1 MYLQKTAAAITSLQ
15 NIHRNNN
22 SPQSPSSPVRPNKIA
37 SNFQTSPSIR
47 RHYNNN
53 STITKPPFLYQH
65 NSTTDHL
72 YSSSSSLNH
81 KRNMSLDGT
90 EIKPNVLTKD
100 KMFHSY
106 NSDGLNVMLNI
117 KYNHNRH
124 NSYEE
129 KSKESNHQRSIDQT
143 FAPQIVQRSN
153 ISSVSSPSIKQQ
165 PVAVSSR
172 GGSVEP
178 KTATPT
184 QIKRSSSFTTK
195 TFGRPAAL
203 ATKTLTPKLS
213 QRVPVTPVLQKSASS
228 ASFKNM
234 TSVKYENEIYLN
246 DADDLYAEDCS
257 SDSEFSDTM
266 GHDGENDKEL
276 ITNTRYNKAFLKRLE
291 QTKQKTTTTV
301 VQKHQGV
308 CACPNT
314 PEMPRRDIRVRQ
326 SLRDRQSMPRD
337 SSISRMKQD
346 LVGLSATKKNL
357 TTVAPPSPALSV
369 TKDKTANCGKV
380 LPKYLDISKY
390 KPQQGNTFLKRDESK
405 STLINK
411 EIKRSSSAFGVG
423 LNKTDAGRSSM
434 RSVKSATSGKN
445 VPAAVASEY
454 PKFVML
460 NTILIFGF

>member
-37 SNFQTSPSIR
+37 SNFQSSPSMR
-47 RHYNNN
+47 RHYNSNG
-53 STITKPPFLYQH
+53 TTTKSPFIYQN

-72 YSSSSSLNH
+72 YSSSASLNH

-90 EIKPNVLTKD
+90 EIKPNILSKD
-100 KMFHSY
+100 KMFQSY

-129 KSKESNHQRSIDQT
+129 KSKVPNHQRIDQT
-143 FAPQIVQRSN
+143 FAPQIMQRSN
-153 ISSVSSPSIKQQ
+153 ISSVSSPSIKHQ
-165 PVAVSSR
+165 PITVASR

-195 TFGRPAAL
+195 PFGRPTSAGL

-213 QRVPVTPVLQKSASS
+213 QRVPVATVLQKSASS

-234 TSVKYENEIYLN
+234 TSVKYENDIYLN
-246 DADDLYAEDCS
+246 DTDDLYADDCS
-257 SDSEFSDTM
+257 SESDFSETM
-266 GHDGENDKEL
+266 GDDSGNDKEL

-291 QTKQKTTTTV
+291 QTKQKSTTAV

-357 TTVAPPSPALSV
+357 TTVAPPSPAISV
-369 TKDKTANCGKV
+369 AKDKTAGKV

-445 VPAAVASEY
+445 VPAAVASE
-454 PKFVML
+454 
-460 NTILIFGF
+460 

>member
-1 MYLQKTAAAITSLQ
+1 
-15 NIHRNNN
+15 
-22 SPQSPSSPVRPNKIA
+22 
-37 SNFQTSPSIR
+37 
-47 RHYNNN
+47 
-53 STITKPPFLYQH
+53 
-65 NSTTDHL
+65 
-72 YSSSSSLNH
+72 
-81 KRNMSLDGT
+81 MSLDGT
-90 EIKPNVLTKD
+90 EIKPNLLIKD

-129 KSKESNHQRSIDQT
+129 KSKVSNHRIDQT
-143 FAPQIVQRSN
+143 FAPQVVQRSN
-153 ISSVSSPSIKQQ
+153 ISSPSIKQQ
-165 PVAVSSR
+165 ATVSSR

-195 TFGRPAAL
+195 AFGRPASAGL
-203 ATKTLTPKLS
+203 AAKTLTPKLS

-234 TSVKYENEIYLN
+234 TSVTYENEIYLN
-246 DADDLYAEDCS
+246 DTDDLYADS

-266 GHDGENDKEL
+266 GDDGANDKEL

-291 QTKQKTTTTV
+291 QTKQKTTTAV

-357 TTVAPPSPALSV
+357 TTVAPPSPAISV
-369 TKDKTANCGKV
+369 GKDKTAIGGKV

-454 PKFVML
+454 PAKIVRL
-460 NTILIFGF
+460 NAILM